1 MFYEVFIMLPYLY
14 EAIYKRAQDFNET
27 KWYLSIQQPTAT
39 IYHFH
44 IKQNHFHNKQQQ
56 FLAMINLNFIK
67 NIEGATFIYKSNPYK
82 NINMILVIQTPSL
95 SNKLL
100 PFRTN
105 SFPFEQTFF
114 PFEQTSFRTSLFS
127 QCFDDRKKEREN

>member
-82 NINMILVIQTPSL
+82 NINMILIIQTPSL
-95 SNKLL
+95 SNKL
-100 PFRTN
+100 
-105 SFPFEQTFF
+105 SFLSNKLLSVHPY
-114 PFEQTSFRTSLFS
+114 SLS
-127 QCFDDRKKEREN
+127 VLMIGKKKERIKTICIGLNTTR